1 MSSITSPT
9 SGAARFGRIPT
20 ATARSGLSRS
30 ELYEIAAE
38 HHGLFR
44 KRGAATIVDLE
55 FLDQILSQLPAAA
68 IGAKTAAGEGE
79 TIIQQKARPPP

>member
-1 MSSITSPT
+1 MSSGPSP
-9 SGAARFGRIPT
+9 AAPRFGRIP
-20 ATARSGLSRS
+20 AARARSGLSRS
-30 ELYEIAAE
+30 ELYEMAAE
-38 HHGLFR
+38 HRGLFK